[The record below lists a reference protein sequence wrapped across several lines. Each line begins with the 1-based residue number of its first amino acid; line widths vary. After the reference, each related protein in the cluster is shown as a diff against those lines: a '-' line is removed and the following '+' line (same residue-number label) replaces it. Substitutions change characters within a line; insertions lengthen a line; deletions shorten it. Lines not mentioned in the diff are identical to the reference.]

1 MVSQYHASF
10 VSNNLS
16 FGTGRQHFI
25 KPIKSMKLFAY
36 FVCLLLAITSCGGS
50 DSGPS
55 SEPTHAPTPAKV
67 AVTGVTVN
75 KESLTLM
82 EGAAEDITAT
92 ITPDNASN
100 KSVTWKTDDPNV
112 ATVSGGKITAVG
124 PGVTTIT
131 VTTTDGSKTAT
142 IIVTVTMDVPGRQK
156 RALLALFEKAGGTS
170 WTNKTG
176 WNTDTPYKE
185 WYGVKTSGDYVTE
198 IDLTGNNLTGTLP
211 DGIQNLSK
219 LTKLILANNNLTGAI
234 PPTWGE
240 KTSAT
245 TKSEATTRDNNEV
258 PKLADLKTLDL
269 SNNQLSGEIPVALGN
284 LTALTTLKLDHNKLS
299 GNIPASLANLSK
311 LTTLT
316 IAHNELDGKIAEDI
330 LKSEMWKKLESEIDL
345 TQDNGM
351 NLDDG
356 KPKNDFG
363 YDDINDLI
371 VFADHNVKAICVSLF
386 DTNKDGELSYAE
398 AAAVE
403 SIPEVERYYYN
414 EAWRKCA
421 YKTSPFREVDLNGNG
436 RTIYCFNELK
446 YFTSLKEIPEEM
458 FCGQNSLEEVT
469 LPSNVTKI
477 GVSAFSG
484 CMGLTNIEIPANVTI
499 IEGHAFYGCTGLTSI
514 DIPNSVTKIGSRAF
528 KDCTGLTS
536 IEIPNSVTYL
546 DYGAFSGCTGL
557 TRIEIPNSVTEL
569 IATFE
574 YCTELTSINI
584 PNGVTKLQGTFQGC
598 TKLNNVVIPNS
609 VTYLRAFG
617 GCTGLTTIEIPNS
630 VTILGGLSG
639 TGLTSIKIPN
649 SVTTIEDYAF
659 SDCTGLTNIEIP
671 NSVTSI
677 ERDAFSGCTGLTSIE
692 IPKSVSTIGSYL
704 FQKCDNLIEIRIMSE
719 YPPTIDDFG
728 SNVRI
733 SITTNCKIYVPA
745 GAVERYKNND
755 QWKQYADQIMAMP

>member
-1 MVSQYHASF
+1 MRTKVFTKFITVLILSAGFASC
-10 VSNNLS
+10 SKDN
-16 FGTGRQHFI
+16 
-25 KPIKSMKLFAY
+25 K
-36 FVCLLLAITSCGGS
+36 
-50 DSGPS
+50 D
-55 SEPTHAPTPAKV
+55 EPVNPTPTPTTPVKI
-67 AVTGVTVN
+67 AVTGVSVSKT
-75 KESLTLM
+75 EISLP
-82 EGAAEDITAT
+82 EVSSVEITAT
-92 ITPDNASN
+92 VTPENATN
-100 KSVTWKTDDPNV
+100 KEVAWKSDDSNV
-112 ATVSGGKITAVG
+112 ATVSNGKVTAVS
-124 PGVTTIT
+124 PGETIIT
-131 VTTTDGSKTAT
+131 VTTNDGSKTAT
-142 IIVTVTMDVPGRQK
+142 VKVTVTVDEIGRQK
-156 RALLALFEKAGGTS
+156 TALLDLFKATGGES
-170 WTNKTG
+170 WTIKDG
-176 WNTDTPYKE
+176 WNTDAELKD
-185 WYGVKTSGDYVTE
+185 WYGIKMDGKHVIE
-198 IDLTGNNLTGTLP
+198 ISLPGNNLKGSIPTSIGEEHAVTRSEEKNVTL
-211 DGIQNLSK
+211 
-219 LTKLILANNNLTGAI
+219 AF
-234 PPTWGE
+234 
-240 KTSAT
+240 
-245 TKSEATTRDNNEV
+245 
-258 PKLADLKTLDL
+258 LKVLNL
-269 SNNQLSGEIPVALGN
+269 SNNELTGEIPASIGN
-284 LTALTTLKLDHNKLS
+284 LTSLTTLMLDHNKLT
-299 GNIPASLANLSK
+299 GNLPVTLTNLSK
-311 LTTLT
+311 LIKFTV
-316 IAHNELDGKIAEDI
+316 AHNELDGKIAEDI

-398 AAAVE
+398 AAAVK

-446 YFTSLKEIPEEM
+446 YFTSLKEIPKEM

-514 DIPNSVTKIGSRAF
+514 DIPNSVTKIGSCAF

-677 ERDAFSGCTGLTSIE
+677 ERNAFSGCTGLTSIE